1 MFLLKATATP
11 ESYTAGPTRS
21 LHDAVPLFGGA
32 GRAVARLDAEVAGA
46 AGDGRDGGVLTVVFR
61 QRRRRGVGQRRGG
74 GFERG
79 DACERIVP
87 VRGRGSRAAERGD
100 GVADM
105 QTEIGR
111 ASCGARVG

>member
-21 LHDAVPLFGGA
+21 LHDAVPLFGCA
-32 GRAVARLDAEVAGA
+32 GRAVARLDAEIAGA

-74 GFERG
+74 GFERRSK
-79 DACERIVP
+79 EHTSELQSLMRISYAVFCLKNTNHTTP
-87 VRGRGSRAAERGD
+87 
-100 GVADM
+100 
-105 QTEIGR
+105 
-111 ASCGARVG
+111 